1 MKILRFAVCLA
12 ALMFGVLLAQESTKV
27 TGTLKFALDTPHGQI
42 PGALQLKQDGTKL
55 SGSVDVEHMGSMP
68 LVGQVDGSKLSFT
81 IEIQGNQKITFNGT
95 VAGDKI
101 SGSMEQGGSWS
112 ATRGE
117 TQI

>member
-1 MKILRFAVCLA
+1 MKILRSAISMA
-12 ALMFGVLLAQESTKV
+12 ALMFGVLYAQESAKV
-27 TGTLKFALDTPHGQI
+27 TGTWKLALDTPHGQM
-42 PGALQLKQDGTKL
+42 PGALQLKQDGGKL
-55 SGSVDVEHMGSMP
+55 TGSVDVEHIGSMP
-68 LVGQVDGSKLSFT
+68 LVGQVEGAKLSFT

-117 TQI
+117 THI